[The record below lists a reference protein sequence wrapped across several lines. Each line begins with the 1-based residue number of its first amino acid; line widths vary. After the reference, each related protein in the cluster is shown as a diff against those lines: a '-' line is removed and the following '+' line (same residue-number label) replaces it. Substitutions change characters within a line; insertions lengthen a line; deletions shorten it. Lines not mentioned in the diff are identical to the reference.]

1 MCSRRRFSHN
11 NASNPL
17 EVISTP
23 EILSFHTSLAKC
35 CSLFYASDVNTLIR
49 SGLSSATLLRA
60 IPEAHP
66 LGPSHVLALSGG
78 IGAGKSTLARA
89 LRGLG
94 AYIVDADELAR
105 EVLSPDHPVYEA
117 VLVNFGSDLVVG
129 AGGVLDRQLLAQRA
143 FSSAEGTALLN
154 SLTHPAIA
162 ALAHERLAQAGD
174 GKLAVYDVP
183 LLTRHEDAAAFDGVI
198 MVSAP
203 LDVRLDRLEKR
214 GMSRQEA
221 AVRISRQVS
230 DEQRR
235 GLASIWVDNSGSEED
250 LTNLTRTFVARWLS
264 PSGI

>member
-1 MCSRRRFSHN
+1 M
-11 NASNPL
+11 
-17 EVISTP
+17 
-23 EILSFHTSLAKC
+23 
-35 CSLFYASDVNTLIR
+35 
-49 SGLSSATLLRA
+49 
-60 IPEAHP
+60 
-66 LGPSHVLALSGG
+66 
-78 IGAGKSTLARA
+78 
-89 LRGLG
+89 
-94 AYIVDADELAR
+94 
-105 EVLSPDHPVYEA
+105 
-117 VLVNFGSDLVVG
+117 NFGSDLVG

-162 ALAHERLAQAGD
+162 ALAQERLAQAGD

-183 LLTRHEDAAAFDGVI
+183 LLTRHEDADAFDGVI

-214 GMSRQEA
+214 GMSRREA

>member
-49 SGLSSATLLRA
+49 SGLSSAALLRA

-78 IGAGKSTLARA
+78 IGAGKSTLAHA

-94 AYIVDADELAR
+94 AHIVDADELAR

-117 VLVNFGSDLVVG
+117 VLVNFGSDLVG

-162 ALAHERLAQAGD
+162 ALAQERPAQAGD

-183 LLTRHEDAAAFDGVI
+183 LLTRHEDADAFDGVI

>member
-1 MCSRRRFSHN
+1 M
-11 NASNPL
+11 
-17 EVISTP
+17 ISTP

-49 SGLSSATLLRA
+49 SGSSSAALLRA
-60 IPEAHP
+60 IPAAHP

-78 IGAGKSTLARA
+78 IGAGKSTLAHA
-89 LRGLG
+89 LRSLG
-94 AYIVDADELAR
+94 AHIVDADELAR

-117 VLVNFGSDLVVG
+117 VLANFGGDLVG

-162 ALAHERLAQAGD
+162 ALAQERLAQAGD

-264 PSGI
+264 PSKI

>member
-1 MCSRRRFSHN
+1 M
-11 NASNPL
+11 
-17 EVISTP
+17 
-23 EILSFHTSLAKC
+23 
-35 CSLFYASDVNTLIR
+35 
-49 SGLSSATLLRA
+49 
-60 IPEAHP
+60 
-66 LGPSHVLALSGG
+66 LALSGG

-162 ALAHERLAQAGD
+162 ALAQERLAQAGD

-183 LLTRHEDAAAFDGVI
+183 LLTRREDAAGFDGVI

-250 LTNLTRTFVARWLS
+250 LTDLTRTFVARWLS

>member
-1 MCSRRRFSHN
+1 M
-11 NASNPL
+11 
-17 EVISTP
+17 
-23 EILSFHTSLAKC
+23 
-35 CSLFYASDVNTLIR
+35 
-49 SGLSSATLLRA
+49 
-60 IPEAHP
+60 
-66 LGPSHVLALSGG
+66 LALSGG

-183 LLTRHEDAAAFDGVI
+183 RHEDAAAFDGVI